1 MTEFLNFLARD
12 IERAPERIKPLAA
25 ARIEE
30 ARTLTQDV
38 VVSDEESFPDDVT
51 L

>member
-25 ARIEE
+25 ARIK
-30 ARTLTQDV
+30 RRVRSRKTL
-38 VVSDEESFPDDVT
+38 S
-51 L
+51 